1 MCIELYIIISSE
13 WVADILGC
21 QLHIGQLWS
30 VVYWIVCI
38 LYCSGQIISAIIS
51 NNINGHINIQSA
63 MLFQMVFNY

>member
-30 VVYWIVCI
+30 VVVR
-38 LYCSGQIISAIIS
+38 SGQLCI
-51 NNINGHINIQSA
+51 G
-63 MLFQMVFNY
+63 